1 MESLHQGGLT
11 QPLESLLVTIDA
23 AQAVD
28 LLHAHEG
35 GSLEISKVISTAA
48 GFYEKVRYMVD
59 YREEHTIRRSAI
71 ERILRRILFIQNSRP
86 TGELL
91 LQELVESK
99 YVTKELVG
107 PQMIAEVDAVLAQ
120 YLVLLNGARIQT
132 REMRHVVSFAA
143 SAVDVVLSPVSHAID
158 TGTAEAFYAT
168 VRTSVSNPSA
178 SSVLLDMQTYCACYR
193 ALLGSD
199 DQMLAYA
206 LWRHATAA
214 LTPEQCAQQLSA
226 LILSIEHALKDEM
239 QWTLARRLK
248 DEAIFFRV
256 IREIVREKG
265 SGAHAVLSDRGRIAT
280 FTHEFLDKRLS
291 LEQTRIQRSGVRAVM
306 YLLMT
311 KLILVAVVEWPYEH
325 FILGSVN
332 YVPLAINALFH
343 PLLLFGL
350 TRRVGVPG
358 SENTEAIVDGVFQIV
373 TRGAPRALTVRA
385 NRQAGIFGIIYFLMT
400 LGLFGGVAALL
411 QLLDFTI
418 VGGALFVL
426 FLALVMYFA
435 FRVRY
440 RAAQWK
446 VSAEETGVFFV
457 WQLLALPIVRAGQW
471 LSRSFSSINLIVVVM
486 DFILETP
493 FRLLLNFSHQFLLYM
508 REQADGVY

>member
-1 MESLHQGGLT
+1 MSLT
-11 QPLESLLVTIDA
+11 QPLETLLSTIDA

-28 LLHAHEG
+28 LLHSHQG

-86 TGELL
+86 TGTLL
-91 LQELVESK
+91 LQELIEAK
-99 YVTKELVG
+99 YVTTEIVG
-107 PQMIAEVDAVLAQ
+107 QQMIAEVDAVLAQ

-132 REMRHVVSFAA
+132 RQMRHVVSFAA
-143 SAVDVVLSPVSHAID
+143 SAVDAVLSPVAHAID
-158 TGTAEAFYAT
+158 TGNAEAFYAT
-168 VRTSVSNPSA
+168 VRAAISIPSE
-178 SSVLLDMQTYCACYR
+178 SSALLDTQVYCACYR
-193 ALLGSD
+193 ALLSSD
-199 DQMLAYA
+199 DEMLAYA
-206 LWRHATAA
+206 LWRHATTA
-214 LTPEQCAQQLSA
+214 LTPEQCAEQLSA
-226 LILSIEHALKDEM
+226 LIASIEFALKDEM
-239 QWTLARRLK
+239 QWTLARRIK

-265 SGAHAVLSDRGRIAT
+265 SGAHVILADRGRIAS
-280 FTHEFLDKRLS
+280 FTHEFLDARLAI
-291 LEQTRIQRSGVRAVM
+291 EQARIQRSGVRAVL

-332 YVPLAINALFH
+332 YVPLAINAIFH

-358 SENTEAIVDGVFQIV
+358 RKNTEAIIDGVFQIANV
-373 TRGAPRALTVRA
+373 GAPRSLTVREG
-385 NRQAGIFGIIYFLMT
+385 RRAGVFGIIYFLMT
-400 LGLFGGVAALL
+400 LGLFGGVAGLL

-446 VSAEETGVFFV
+446 VSAEESGVFFV

-471 LSRSFSSINLIVVVM
+471 LSRTFSSINIIVVVM